1 MIRTPDAKR
10 QAELL
15 MKELR
20 LQGLTLQ
27 RGKAL
32 DIIAK
37 LQGYKSWN
45 ELTAAASKAASDAQP
60 PAVPNSPLCYLV
72 PGMPETAE
80 HELVD
85 CARLAAFLKHDGRD
99 ANTALMN
106 YTAPLGGV
114 YRLQL
119 SGQVRYEHVGADGTS
134 VAICSRDGL
143 DAFDVAMRDAPDEGL
158 IVIDKPFFEWVD
170 EAGDPVGEVFDELP
184 TSPAR
189 EIQVLLLALHQW
201 TPPHEVEAQCVSS

>member
-1 MIRTPDAKR
+1 MIRTPEAKR

-15 MKELR
+15 MKELA
-20 LQGLTLQ
+20 LQGMTLR

-37 LQGYKSWN
+37 LQGFKGWN
-45 ELTAAASKAASDAQP
+45 ELAAAASKTAAGTLPPTKADA
-60 PAVPNSPLCYLV
+60 PLCYLV
-72 PGMPETAE
+72 SGMPETAE
-80 HELVD
+80 HEVVD
-85 CARLAAFLKHDGRD
+85 CSRLAAFLKHDGRD
-99 ANTALMN
+99 TTTTLMN

-119 SGQVRYEHVGADGTS
+119 SGQVRYEYAGADGGTLTIS
-134 VAICSRDGL
+134 SRDGL
-143 DAFDVAMRDAPDEGL
+143 DAFDAAMQDAPDEG
-158 IVIDKPFFEWVD
+158 IVVIDKPFFEWVD

-189 EIQVLLLALHQW
+189 EIQVLLLSLHQW
-201 TPPHEVEAQCVSS
+201 TPPYEGAAQCVSS